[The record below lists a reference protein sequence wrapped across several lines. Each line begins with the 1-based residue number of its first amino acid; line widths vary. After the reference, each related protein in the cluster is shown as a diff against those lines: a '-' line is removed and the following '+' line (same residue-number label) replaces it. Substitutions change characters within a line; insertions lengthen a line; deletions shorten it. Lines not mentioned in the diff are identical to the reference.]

1 MRVIRINTTAW
12 AEEDFFLMTTLTD
25 DQISEVIR
33 PIVHAERDGGGSYN
47 NNMLVHELVER
58 FPLEYIAMFTE
69 FDEIKF

>member
-1 MRVIRINTTAW
+1 MRVIRINTTAYM
-12 AEEDFFLMTTLTD
+12 EEDFFLMTTLSD

-33 PIVHAERDGGGSYN
+33 PIVQAERDEEGNYN
-47 NNMLVHELVER
+47 NNILVHELVER